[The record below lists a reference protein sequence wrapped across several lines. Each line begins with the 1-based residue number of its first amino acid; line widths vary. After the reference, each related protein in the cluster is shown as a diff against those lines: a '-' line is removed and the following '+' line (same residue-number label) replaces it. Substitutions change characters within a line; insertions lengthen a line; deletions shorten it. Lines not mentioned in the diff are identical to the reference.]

1 MFAALAL
8 LLTQPFPAAIPNPG
22 FERGLEGWM
31 AAGHRGFRA
40 GIDSDY
46 PANGRHW
53 LAMGWAARNR
63 TPDDAGFQV
72 ATTIDAR
79 RYRGRGIRI
88 SAATRVRNG
97 RGSGAVILFAEAAD
111 TAAEAVLVQSDDWS
125 RQTVVFHVPRNA
137 RTITLGFRIENAG
150 GGIEADDVRLE
161 IMR

>member
-8 LLTQPFPAAIPNPG
+8 LLAQPLPATIPNPG
-22 FERGLEGWM
+22 FERGLEGWV
-31 AAGHRGFRA
+31 AAGHRGYRA
-40 GIDSDY
+40 GVGSNY
-46 PANGRHW
+46 PAPSGRW
-53 LAMGWAARNR
+53 LTMGWAARNR

-97 RGSGAVILFAEAAD
+97 RSSGATILFAGAAD
-111 TAAEAVLVQSDDWS
+111 TGAQTMLEESNDWS
-125 RQTVVFHVPRNA
+125 RQTLMFHVPRNA